1 MKTVITPDYS
11 TALAIL
17 DNCTHG
23 PDAAGNK
30 ACCDCWNDYVD
41 ARDVITKAARA
52 EARKINGP
60 KPKARPFLP
69 YVAK

>member
-1 MKTVITPDYS
+1 MMVIQPDYR

-17 DNCTHG
+17 DNCSHG

-30 ACCDCWNDYVD
+30 SCADCWNDYVD
-41 ARDVITKAARA
+41 ARNTATKLAKA

-60 KPKARPFLP
+60 KLKARPFLP